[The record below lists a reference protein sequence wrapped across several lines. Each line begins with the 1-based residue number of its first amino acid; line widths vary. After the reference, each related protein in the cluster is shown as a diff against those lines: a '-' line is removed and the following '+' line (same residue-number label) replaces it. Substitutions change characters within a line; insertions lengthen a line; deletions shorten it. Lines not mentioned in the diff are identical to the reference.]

1 MPAVTLSLGVAT
13 CAKFVAEYLGVVAS
27 ASANTTRLRHAPLN
41 SAVAWLNNA
50 KNCKDR
56 ETMKDYLNDARR
68 GFMDAISLEEDEN
81 KIAAIVGLSMCQY
94 MLGDKTNAKNNL
106 QKVND
111 VTLSI
116 VTITRACAKY
126 ALLPELIRTPLI
138 IHAKL
143 KREENFEEYKTN
155 AQKFNEKVLSL
166 PNC

>member
-1 MPAVTLSLGVAT
+1 MPAITLSIGVAT
-13 CAKFVAEYLGVVAS
+13 CAKFVAEYIGLVAS
-27 ASANTTRLRHAPLN
+27 ATANTSKLVHTPFN
-41 SAVAWLNNA
+41 SAIEWLNNA
-50 KNCKDR
+50 KNCKDPAI
-56 ETMKDYLNDARR
+56 MKDYLNDARK

-116 VTITRACAKY
+116 GTITRACAKY
-126 ALLPELIRTPLI
+126 ALLPEPIRTPLI